1 MAEGKGGAIP
11 AKSKSAAVLSLLRG
25 DNTIR
30 QVSERYDVSEAEV
43 RRWKDDFL
51 ESAQRAFN
59 DHRPSGYQNKASGRT
74 RRKGPDLLV
83 GAVSIFSAL
92 SWGLAIGA
100 IAMVDKAGPR
110 VLSASDK
117 IAKST
122 GVIPHT
128 AGWDDLYLR
137 ISVFLMGGILT
148 ACFGGLLLNSRRM
161 KREEDRWN
169 RSLIVLGLLSFCSLL
184 FMAYWFGADRL
195 LGY

>member
-1 MAEGKGGAIP
+1 MAEGKGGSVP

-25 DNTIR
+25 DQTTQ
-30 QVSERYDVSEAEV
+30 QVAERFEVSEAEV
-43 RRWKDDFL
+43 KRWKDDFL
-51 ESAQRAFN
+51 GAAQRAFS
-59 DHRPSGYQNKASGRT
+59 DVRPSGYTQAAGRRT

-122 GVIPHT
+122 GALPAN
-128 AGWDDLYLR
+128 AGWDDVYLR
-137 ISVFLMGGILT
+137 VSVFLMGGILT

-161 KREEDRWN
+161 KREDDRWN
-169 RSLIVLGLLSFCSLL
+169 RSLIGLGLMSFVSLL